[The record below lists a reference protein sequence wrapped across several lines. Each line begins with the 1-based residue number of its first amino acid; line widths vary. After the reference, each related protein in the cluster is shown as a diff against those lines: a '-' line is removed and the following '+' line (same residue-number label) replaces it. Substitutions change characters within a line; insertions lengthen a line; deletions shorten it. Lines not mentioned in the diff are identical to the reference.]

1 MAEIATNVDFNFSN
15 SSGSAQ
21 KATVK
26 TSLNGYNF
34 DGTVKTD
41 GIVVSGNNKGK
52 ITIANA
58 EIQAYLENFSITEI
72 SEQQDAVSTTK
83 TYTLQDNVSLRLE
96 SIILILRGE
105 HVGPQ
110 GEFNYDDYIYNW
122 TEVPNNIKYTTNIT
136 PYGKQTPQIVDGRI
150 VVIGDIYNEVEIED
164 VKGEIYSKVYLGGVE
179 KPELNRLPNN
189 GKWLINYSFPTAGV
203 FEEDRGSWQDSKIR
217 TGYTLTDLKAA
228 LDLLNINHEGIPNN
242 EDYLMDESGTLS
254 NVLSAAAQKIGYYW
268 YIDPILEKI
277 VWVDSQNVDDYAIT
291 KYINSTDEKIIST
304 SYTESAFKQSK
315 VLAFNADLAYNN
327 PPVDQQQSQK
337 KRDLLKHFRRIEFS
351 GKFENVF
358 EYLLGIYYL
367 VWNRGLL
374 NSENF
379 EKIFY
384 YALHVSSTFNSAVEE
399 LGYTDKLKLRKTEA
413 ETNTNPLAL
422 QALKAGNKYPLDIQN
437 AKENKDPSDA
447 DEKIAHTVAK
457 QLVTDPD
464 TTTTDD
470 LEDTIDLPRM
480 DFGYPLERSDSPIKK
495 KIINIANPAQDASYI
510 LDAIKLFFETGM
522 GGIYIS
528 TPISA
533 YRADRIDWKSD
544 DRFKVLGIYRWDT
557 ELAQIDELSGLV
569 QAINKFTTK
578 KNYSTVEDLV
588 KTLNPSKTTNKR
600 YFAIALKQVPKQF
613 IPVETQDVK
622 NVFATPR
629 NCDIRFDDK
638 ERKWFLTRNGT
649 AIESL
654 IQTSISNFQEDLVNI
669 STDSDITI
677 PYTKRRNPKVDEGDV
692 DDDDDDVPTQINF
705 TALDTNRNKRV
716 FRLEKTTGL
725 DEFNPLSLE
734 NYSVNSKL
742 EIDALL
748 ASRSQ
753 TMSTNFRKSST
764 RTIYGLEMPSFSPTL
779 SSISISFGND
789 GTTTSITESNL
800 DILPTDQNIVVD
812 RFKQAKVINSTF
824 TKVSAS
830 RKNFLG
836 L

>member
-1 MAEIATNVDFNFSN
+1 M
-15 SSGSAQ
+15 
-21 KATVK
+21 
-26 TSLNGYNF
+26 
-34 DGTVKTD
+34 
-41 GIVVSGNNKGK
+41 
-52 ITIANA
+52 
-58 EIQAYLENFSITEI
+58 
-72 SEQQDAVSTTK
+72 
-83 TYTLQDNVSLRLE
+83 
-96 SIILILRGE
+96 
-105 HVGPQ
+105 
-110 GEFNYDDYIYNW
+110 
-122 TEVPNNIKYTTNIT
+122 PNNIKYALGVTA
-136 PYGKQTPQIVDGRI
+136 YGKQEPEIVDGRI

-189 GKWLINYSFPTAGV
+189 GKWLINYNFPSLGA

-228 LDLLNINHEGIPNN
+228 LDLLSINHEGIPNN

-327 PPVDQQQSQK
+327 PPIDQQQSQK
-337 KRDLLKHFRRIEFS
+337 KREVLKHFKRIQFS
-351 GKFENVF
+351 GKLNNTL
-358 EYLLGIYYL
+358 EYLLGIYYT
-367 VWNRGLL
+367 VWNKGLL
-374 NSENF
+374 TPENF

-384 YALHVSSTFNSAVEE
+384 YAMHVSSQFRSAVSI
-399 LGYTDKLKLRKTEA
+399 LGYTDTLKFPKTQNETVTTEA
-413 ETNTNPLAL
+413 IDLEGT
-422 QALKAGNKYPLDIQN
+422 YPLDIISARESKSQN
-437 AKENKDPSDA
+437 ANELLAKASDDALSTTEEDGTEN
-447 DEKIAHTVAK
+447 
-457 QLVTDPD
+457 LV
-464 TTTTDD
+464 
-470 LEDTIDLPRM
+470 ELPVM
-480 DFGYPLERSDSPIKK
+480 NFGYNMEKSTSPVNKKVVNIK
-495 KIINIANPAQDASYI
+495 NPNNDNSYI
-510 LDAIKLFFETGM
+510 YDVLQLFFETGM

-528 TPISA
+528 VPISA
-533 YRADRIDWKSD
+533 YRANRIDWKSD
-544 DRFKVLGIYRWDT
+544 DKHKVIGVYRWDASLS
-557 ELAQIDELSGLV
+557 EISELSGLV
-569 QAINKFTTK
+569 KAINAFGTKQYTTVK
-578 KNYSTVEDLV
+578 DLV
-588 KTLNPSKTTNKR
+588 NEVNSGKTTNGR
-600 YFAIALKQVPKQF
+600 YFAIALQQVPKQY
-613 IPVETQDVK
+613 IDVETQDVI
-622 NVFATPR
+622 NALNNPR
-629 NCDIRFDDK
+629 NCDIRLDHK
-638 ERKWFLTRNGT
+638 GRSFLCTKNGNL
-649 AIESL
+649 IKNL
-654 IQTSISNFQEDLVNI
+654 IQDSRNQFSDDLVSI

-677 PYTKRRNPKVDEGDV
+677 PYTRRRNPKVDEGDNNN
-692 DDDDDDVPTQINF
+692 DDDNIPTEINY

-742 EIDALL
+742 EIEALL

-753 TMSTNFRKSST
+753 TMNANFRKSST